1 MQPRNVSIKNTFL
14 FLVLLVFSS
23 CSTLKNTKR
32 STTEKEET
40 KQLEIAEIKNVIIA
54 KVRMAALG
62 CPFYLEAYEN
72 GIGVRM
78 YPINLDPSL
87 QRDGVKIEFTYV
99 VSKAQ
104 SPENCRAEKVVVLND
119 VKQVF

>member
-1 MQPRNVSIKNTFL
+1 MQLRNISNKNTFL
-14 FLVLLVFSS
+14 ALVLLVFSA
-23 CSTLKNTKR
+23 CSISKNTNPS
-32 STTEKEET
+32 STATEET
-40 KQLEIAEIKNVIIA
+40 KQIEIAEIKNVIEA
-54 KVRMAALG
+54 KVRMSGLG

-72 GIGVRM
+72 GIGARL